1 MQLTA
6 DSVYCIVQHY
16 NVQGLV
22 YVFSE
27 EKRESGLQWQS
38 TSETEYYWHRVLLKR
53 STTETELV
61 MKQKFCTKKML
72 WQNIFNLF

>member
-1 MQLTA
+1 MMQLTA

-27 EKRESGLQWQS
+27 EKRESGL
-38 TSETEYYWHRVLLKR
+38 R
-53 STTETELV
+53 
-61 MKQKFCTKKML
+61 
-72 WQNIFNLF
+72 